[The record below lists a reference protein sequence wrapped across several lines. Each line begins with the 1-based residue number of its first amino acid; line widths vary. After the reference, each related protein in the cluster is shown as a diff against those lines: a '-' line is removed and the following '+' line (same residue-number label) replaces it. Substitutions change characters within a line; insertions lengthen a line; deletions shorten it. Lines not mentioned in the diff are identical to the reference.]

1 MNPEEFAAEIG
12 PVLMNVGQAFY
23 FHPDT
28 LARGKELGLD
38 GFRFYGL
45 GRGGVLGDV
54 EAPVIQSAFA
64 YFSLPLLDKI
74 WNSAREVMA
83 PRDAAR
89 EYLEC
94 CKNFGRK
101 SFSDVEGL
109 DAFNDAARAVNDAAD
124 PTGYALYAGCAAE
137 PLADDAPG
145 QAMQLATTLR
155 ELRGGAHLVAV
166 LASGLTP
173 LEAHAMKRPDDLA
186 NFGWAEEGPP
196 IDDSHRQAF
205 QEAEALTNRLV
216 APAFAVLDNTQA
228 DAMLSGAKA
237 MQAALSGG

>member
-1 MNPEEFAAEIG
+1 MNSEELAAEAG
-12 PVLMNVGQAFY
+12 PVLMRVGQGFY

-38 GFRFYGL
+38 GFRFYVL
-45 GRGGVLGDV
+45 GRGGVLGDS

-64 YFSLPLLDKI
+64 YFSGPLIEKM
-74 WNSAREVMA
+74 WNSARKTMA

-89 EYLEC
+89 EYLDC
-94 CKNFGRK
+94 CRNFGRK
-101 SFSDVEGL
+101 YFAEIEGL

-124 PTGYALYAGCAAE
+124 PFAFALYAGYSAE
-137 PLADDAPG
+137 PLPDDAAA
-145 QAMQLATTLR
+145 QAMLLAATLR

-186 NFGWAEEGPP
+186 TFGWPEAPVITDE
-196 IDDSHRQAF
+196 HRKAF
-205 QEAEALTNRLV
+205 EKAEALTNRLV
-216 APAFAVLDNTQA
+216 APAFGVLDDSQA
-228 DAMLSGAKA
+228 DALLAGAAA
-237 MQAALSGG
+237 MEAALPGA